1 MMLLTIDIGNTNI
14 EFGIFE
20 GETLAGV
27 FRLGTKRDITSDEVG
42 LFTAQ
47 YFEIK
52 GWALSAVDD
61 VVIGSVVPQV
71 NYSVSSAVLK
81 YFGREPYIVGEN
93 LFCPIKNLYESP
105 DEVGADRLI
114 DAYAAYHK
122 YGGPLV
128 IVDFGTATT
137 CEAVSAAGEYLGG
150 TIFPGIKISLEALF
164 EKAAKLPRIELT
176 DPGVAIGRSTVQSM
190 QAGAVLGYAGAIE
203 NTVNHIKAELPGSAK
218 TVATGGL
225 SRLFAKA
232 APIFDV
238 VDTRLTLDGLK
249 LIYEHRDIPV

>member
-1 MMLLTIDIGNTNI
+1 MLLTIDIGNTNM
-14 EFGIFE
+14 EFGIFD
-20 GETLAGV
+20 GDTLAGL

-52 GWALSAVDD
+52 GWPLSAVED

-71 NYSVSSAVLK
+71 NYSVASAALK
-81 YFGREPYIVGEN
+81 YFGREPYIVGDN
-93 LFCPIKNLYESP
+93 LRCPIKNLYSSP
-105 DEVGADRLI
+105 SEVGADRLI
-114 DAYAAYHK
+114 DAWAAYHK

-137 CEAVSAAGEYLGG
+137 CEAVSATGEYLGG
-150 TIFPGIKISLEALF
+150 TIFPGIKVSLEALF
-164 EKAAKLPRIELT
+164 EKAAKLPRIELS
-176 DPGVAIGRSTVQSM
+176 DPGVAIGRNTVESM

-203 NTVNHIKAELPGSAK
+203 NTVRHIKAELPGEAK

-225 SRLFAKA
+225 SRLYAKVS
-232 APIFDV
+232 PIFDV
-238 VDTRLTLDGLK
+238 VDTRLSLDGLK
-249 LIYEHRDIPV
+249 LIYEQRERAI